1 MSKTETQ
8 IERVNR
14 LRAARLV
21 TEMREVI
28 KELQDTSLAL
38 RHAIGIKEVKITTQD
53 CADLASLHRKA
64 RSILFIIRADNTKAY

>member
-21 TEMREVI
+21 TEIREAI
-28 KELQDTSLAL
+28 KELQDTSLTL

-53 CADLASLHRKA
+53 CADLESLHRKA
-64 RSILFIIRADNTKAY
+64 RSILFIIRADNTMQY